1 MSHSLS
7 RKGKSSKGMAQHS
20 RSVGAH
26 LVGNVSSV
34 ELRALQNML
43 ELGVLS
49 QVEITRDGTW
59 FSGRPGPEFR
69 ALVKWFLE
77 RKFERVDDGQ

>member
-1 MSHSLS
+1 MSHSLT
-7 RKGKSSKGMAQHS
+7 RKGKAKKGMAQHS
-20 RSVGAH
+20 RSVGANLIGPVRSIH
-26 LVGNVSSV
+26 
-34 ELRALQNML
+34 LRALQNMS

-69 ALVKWFLE
+69 ALVKWFVD
-77 RKFERVDDGQ
+77 RGFKRVDDGQ